1 MIQPLRC
8 CGFAA
13 GADARAG
20 AGAGSAAA
28 TRAGDAAGGA
38 AGSAFAAIGA
48 KDSAGAGTSGLL
60 AVTSAGSG
68 ASILAATGGAAG
80 AGVGLAAATTT
91 GAGCGAGGSGLTAT
105 TGAGAA
111 GAAATTGAG
120 SDGAGADT
128 CIGASDAVCVPAFTD
143 SVFTSTGRIGSVE
156 PAAVRGCATAAI
168 DSVLVVAGSVC
179 AAGAELSRTGK
190 LTALATANRASALG
204 SGFASVLF
212 ASVLAAT
219 FGSGFASTLAATFG
233 SGAVSTLATV
243 LGSGLASGG
252 GEPSATIGAV
262 RLTEAWAIL
271 SLIRSR
277 IFASRLPALLPPITT
292 ATR

>member
-1 MIQPLRC
+1 
-8 CGFAA
+8 
-13 GADARAG
+13 
-20 AGAGSAAA
+20 
-28 TRAGDAAGGA
+28 
-38 AGSAFAAIGA
+38 
-48 KDSAGAGTSGLL
+48 
-60 AVTSAGSG
+60 
-68 ASILAATGGAAG
+68 
-80 AGVGLAAATTT
+80 LAAATTT
-91 GAGCGAGGSGLTAT
+91 GAGCGAGGSGLSAT

-111 GAAATTGAG
+111 TGAAARTGAG
-120 SDGAGADT
+120 SAGVGADT
-128 CIGASDAVCVPAFTD
+128 CIGASDAVVPAFTD

-156 PAAVRGCATAAI
+156 PAAVRGCAAAAI

-179 AAGAELSRTGK
+179 APGAEFSRTGK

-233 SGAVSTLATV
+233 SGAVSTLATA